1 MVVFYEVVIK
11 PFPNRKRNIPG
22 ILSECSLSVEI
33 FRVSREH
40 LRNMLKENILKQILD
55 GIVVFVL
62 KVSHV
67 IVKWQISKITKQC
80 FQNIRKIFQEFMFQK
95 YSKDITGIL

>member
-1 MVVFYEVVIK
+1 
-11 PFPNRKRNIPG
+11 
-22 ILSECSLSVEI
+22 
-33 FRVSREH
+33 
-40 LRNMLKENILKQILD
+40 MLKENILKQILD

-67 IVKWQISKITKQC
+67 IVKWQISKITKQY